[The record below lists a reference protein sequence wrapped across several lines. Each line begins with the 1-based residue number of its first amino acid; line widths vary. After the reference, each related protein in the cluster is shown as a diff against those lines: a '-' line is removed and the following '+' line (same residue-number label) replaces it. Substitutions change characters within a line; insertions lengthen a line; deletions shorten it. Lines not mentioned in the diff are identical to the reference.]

1 MITTRTKADSI
12 PVSLITLLAMAVL
25 TGSCSVGLL
34 SSPSDNGSTSDR
46 PSSQVSQLPAS
57 TLEIKSFQVQP
68 KRIKL
73 GETTTL
79 SWDIAGATSYTI
91 DPTIGTISGNTG
103 STVISPKG
111 TTLYTLKATDG
122 VYNTES
128 RFLVIV
134 ETADGKIAWP
144 GAASDNTTKP
154 LPGEFWVYYP
164 NKDVKWEIND
174 TFQYPDAELGSLCH
188 QIGYITNN
196 HAAWAMTDV
205 SVNGVNVATTIVPG
219 DKLGYSKSMECKQ
232 RALKWKWKSIK

>member
-12 PVSLITLLAMAVL
+12 PVSLITLLAMAVFF
-25 TGSCSVGLL
+25 GSCSAGLL
-34 SSPSDNGSTSDR
+34 SFSSDNRSTSAK

-57 TLEIKSFQVQP
+57 TLEIKSFQAQP

-79 SWDIAGATSYTI
+79 SWDITGANSFTI
-91 DPTIGTISGNTG
+91 TPDIGKITGNTG
-103 STVISPKG
+103 SAVISPKG

-134 ETADGKIAWP
+134 ETADGKIGWP

-154 LPGEFWVYYP
+154 SPNESWVYYP

-174 TFQYPDAELGSLCH
+174 TFQYPDVELGSLCH

-219 DKLGYSKSMECKQ
+219 DKLSYSKSMECKQ
-232 RALKWKWKSIK
+232 RALKWKWKIIK